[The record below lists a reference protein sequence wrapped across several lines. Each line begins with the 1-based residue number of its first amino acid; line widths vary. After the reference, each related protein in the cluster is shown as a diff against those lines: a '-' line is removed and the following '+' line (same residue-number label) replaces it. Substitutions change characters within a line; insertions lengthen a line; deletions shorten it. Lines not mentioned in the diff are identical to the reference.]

1 MMLRSER
8 ESTAAA
14 RAIRRSEVH
23 TAAQNDYFARVRR
36 GDTESGPGER
46 A

>member
-1 MMLRSER
+1 MLRSER
-8 ESTAAA
+8 ETTAAA
-14 RAIRRSEVH
+14 RAILRAEVH
-23 TAAQNDYFARVRR
+23 TTAQNDYFAHVRR